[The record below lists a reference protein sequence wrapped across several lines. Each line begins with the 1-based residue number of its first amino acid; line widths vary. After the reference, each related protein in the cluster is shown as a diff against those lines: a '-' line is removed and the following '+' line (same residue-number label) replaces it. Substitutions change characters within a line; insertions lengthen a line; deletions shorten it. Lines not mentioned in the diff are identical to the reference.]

1 MVRAPIAALPLI
13 ALLSAGAARAAEP
26 ALPASKPKAA
36 APAKPRPAGADPAAE
51 RAVVETIPLPG
62 FDPEGEPEVQRFSDG
77 SLRLLFEFMPPS
89 FTDGRDA
96 SLFDHLERHLSKAL
110 GVEVFQEDRETFHVP
125 KPREDTLARLRKA
138 LAELRARFP

>member
-1 MVRAPIAALPLI
+1 MVRAPLAALSLL
-13 ALLSAGAARAAEP
+13 ALLAAGAA
-26 ALPASKPKAA
+26 
-36 APAKPRPAGADPAAE
+36 PAAE
-51 RAVVETIPLPG
+51 RAVVETIPLAG
-62 FDPEGEPEVQRFSDG
+62 FDPEGEPEVQRLADG

-110 GVEVFQEDRETFHVP
+110 GVEVFREDRETFHVP